1 MPWHIEHRGDEWC
14 VVEGEDT
21 ESAGDT
27 VNCHETEEKAKAQMR
42 ALYASE
48 GSMTGEALRGLTFVG
63 DQDTAATFSADSE
76 RRIISGIVVPW
87 GKVARN
93 VGMLW
98 RFAQGSLRWADTK
111 RVKLNLHHDR
121 ERSIGYAARLHNTV
135 DGLEATF
142 KIARGEEGDQALKLA
157 EDGVLDGFSIEVPF
171 DDGFKFQR
179 DPNDPDVRVVTQG
192 RLAFVGLTADPA
204 FEDARAT
211 YIAAVREEGR
221 EMPNEEG
228 AVKLEED
235 DASMKFDA
243 TVERLATKVV
253 DTQNKFMEGLAQ
265 SIGESVSAGMR
276 AAVEDMGQPEG
287 RGEVKAARYSVTRE
301 EPVYRFDGSGE
312 SLVRDAWNS
321 ITAKD
326 ENAIERLRKFRQQ
339 TEDIVRLHQDGTLNF
354 APQSTSTASQVIPP
368 GYRPDLYVG
377 DLFRDRPFIEAAT
390 RATIPNAAPFSV
402 PVFSSVSGAS
412 ADHVEGTNP
421 SDGSLTFTTRT
432 VTPQAISGRIVLT
445 RELVDSSNP
454 TIDNIALQE
463 MRESYARQ
471 TEAKVYTLLNG
482 TSGAGG
488 TITTGFVPSGSQ
500 AATFAS
506 TGGTPY
512 AAVALVNGI
521 RQQMALYP
529 FRRFSAPTA
538 VLMGPNATTTLAT
551 ANDSTG
557 RPIFPSVGPV
567 NAVGSTGGSVTTAW
581 NVEGFAFQPAWSI
594 TGTAAGDTQIF
605 IFNRSDV
612 YVFESPL
619 LTFRFEEKQ
628 GPANIELNIFGY
640 FGTHLL
646 RPVGLSGI
654 RIT

>member
-1 MPWHIEHRGDEWC
+1 
-14 VVEGEDT
+14 
-21 ESAGDT
+21 
-27 VNCHETEEKAKAQMR
+27 MR

-48 GSMTGEALRGLTFVG
+48 GNMTGEALRGLTFVG
-63 DQDTAATFSADSE
+63 DQDTAATFSVDSE

-98 RFAQGSLRWADTK
+98 RFAERSLRWGPDTK

-121 ERSIGYAARLHNTV
+121 ARSIGYAARLHNTV

-142 KIARGEEGDQALKLA
+142 KIARGKEGDEALQLA
-157 EDGVLDGFSIEVPF
+157 EDHVLDGFSIEVPF

-179 DPNDPDVRVVTQG
+179 DPNDPDVRLVTQG
-192 RLAFVGLTADPA
+192 RLAYVSLTPDPA

-211 YIAAVREEGR
+211 YIAAVRDEGGG
-221 EMPNEEG
+221 MPNEEG

-235 DASMKFDA
+235 DATMKFETA
-243 TVERLATKVV
+243 LQRLAERVTDSQK
-253 DTQNKFMEGLAQ
+253 KFYDELSQ
-265 SIGESVSAGMR
+265 SVGESISAGVR
-276 AAVEDMGQPEG
+276 TAVGDIGAPQG
-287 RGEVKAARYSVTRE
+287 RGEVNAARYSVTRE
-301 EPVYRFDGSGE
+301 EPIYRFDGAGE
-312 SLVRDAWNS
+312 SLVKDAWNA
-321 ITAKD
+321 IEAHD
-326 ENAIERLRKFRQQ
+326 ESAIERLRKFRRQ
-339 TEDIVRLHQDGTLNF
+339 TEDVAKMFADRLTLNF
-354 APQSTSTASQVIPP
+354 APESTATSPQIIPP
-368 GYRPDLYVG
+368 GYRPDLYIG
-377 DLFRDRPFIEAAT
+377 DLFRDRPLVDAAT
-390 RATIPNAAPFSV
+390 RGTIQNASPFSV
-402 PVFSSVSGAS
+402 PVFSSVTGAS

-421 SDGSLTFTTRT
+421 SDGDLAFTTRT

-454 TIDNIALQE
+454 TIDQIAINE

-471 TEAKVYTLLNG
+471 TETKVYTLLNG

-488 TITTGFVPSGSQ
+488 TITTGFVPSGAQ

-512 AAVALVNGI
+512 AAVALINGI
-521 RQQMALYP
+521 RQQLALYP
-529 FRRFSAPTA
+529 FRRFGAPTN
-538 VLMGPNATTTLAT
+538 VLMGSNANTILAT

-557 RPIFPSVGPV
+557 RPIFPAVGPV
-567 NAVGSTGGSVTTAW
+567 NAPGQGGVVW
-581 NVEGFAFQPAWSI
+581 NVDGRAFQPAWGI

-605 IFNRSDV
+605 ILRDTDLWV
-612 YVFESPL
+612 WESPL
-619 LTFRFEEKQ
+619 LSFRFEEKQ